1 MQVQGTL
8 FSQESILQRFACY
21 NHNIY
26 KLRVIHK
33 FFEMDFKNRDIIS
46 IKDFSKEELLHILKV
61 VGHIEHK
68 PNSKLLKGKILATLF
83 FEPSTRTR
91 LSFISAMEQL
101 GGTVVG
107 FSTANV
113 TSIQKGESL
122 WDTIK
127 MTEQYS
133 DAIVI
138 RHPLEGSA
146 RLAAEAAS
154 VPVINGG
161 DGSNQHPTQTMLDLY
176 TIQKIKGK
184 LENLHIGFVGDLK
197 YGRTVHSLVVA
208 LSYFNPVFYFV
219 APDELQIPDSYLD
232 NLFQRRIK
240 YHKTSDLM
248 RFSKE
253 LDALYVTRIQK
264 ERFPDPLEYEKFR
277 GIYRIDVSFLHHV
290 KKDLKIMH
298 PLPRVD
304 EIDKDIDNTPHAAY
318 FEQAANGVPVR
329 KALLA
334 LVLGKV
340 K

>member
-1 MQVQGTL
+1 
-8 FSQESILQRFACY
+8 
-21 NHNIY
+21 
-26 KLRVIHK
+26 
-33 FFEMDFKNRDIIS
+33 MDFKNRDIIS
-46 IKDFSKEELLHILKV
+46 INDFSKEELLHILKV
-61 VGHIEHK
+61 VKQVEQK
-68 PNSKLLKGKILATLF
+68 PKSNLLKGKILATLF

-101 GGTVVG
+101 GGTVIG

-127 MTEQYS
+127 MTEQYA
-133 DAIVI
+133 DVIVI

-161 DGSNQHPTQTMLDLY
+161 DGSNQHPTQTILDLY
-176 TIQKIKGK
+176 TIQKTKGK
-184 LENLHIGFVGDLK
+184 LEGLHIGFVGDLK
-197 YGRTVHSLVVA
+197 YGRTVHSLVLA
-208 LSYFNPVFYFV
+208 LSNFNATFYFI
-219 APDELQIPDSYLD
+219 APDDLQIPEAYTDE
-232 NLFQRRIK
+232 LFQKKVK
-240 YHKTSDLM
+240 YFKTADLT

-253 LDALYVTRIQK
+253 LDILYVTRIQK
-264 ERFPDPLEYEKFR
+264 ERFPDPLEYEKFK
-277 GIYRIDVSFLHHV
+277 GIYKIDTEFLQHV

-304 EIDKDIDNTPHAAY
+304 EIDKNVDNTEHAAY
-318 FEQAANGVPVR
+318 FEQAANGIPTR
-329 KALLA
+329 KTLLA
-334 LVLGKV
+334 LVLGRV

>member
-1 MQVQGTL
+1 MSKS
-8 FSQESILQRFACY
+8 FNME
-21 NHNIY
+21 
-26 KLRVIHK
+26 
-33 FFEMDFKNRDIIS
+33 FKSKDIIS
-46 IKDFSKEELLHILKV
+46 INDFSKEELLHIIKIV
-61 VGHIEHK
+61 RQMEQK
-68 PNSKLLKGKILATLF
+68 PKNNLLKGKILAALF

-101 GGTVVG
+101 SGRVIG

-113 TSIQKGESL
+113 TSIHKGESL

-127 MTEQYS
+127 MTEQYA
-133 DAIVI
+133 DVIVI

-154 VPVINGG
+154 IPVINGG
-161 DGSNQHPTQTMLDLY
+161 DGSNQHPTQTILDIY
-176 TIQKIKGK
+176 TIQKTKGK
-184 LENLHIGFVGDLK
+184 LENLHVGIVGDLK
-197 YGRTVHSLVVA
+197 YGRTVHSLVIA
-208 LSYFNPVFYFV
+208 LSHFSPTFYFI
-219 APDELQIPDSYLD
+219 APDELQIPESYLD
-232 NLFQRRIK
+232 ELFQKKVK
-240 YHKTSDLM
+240 YYKTSDLM

-253 LDALYVTRIQK
+253 LDLLYVTRIQK
-264 ERFPDPLEYEKFR
+264 ERFPEPLEYEKFK
-277 GIYRIDVSFLHHV
+277 GVYRIDESFLNHV

-304 EIDKDIDNTPHAAY
+304 EIDKSVDSTEHAVY
-318 FEQAANGVPVR
+318 FEQAANGIPVR

>member
-1 MQVQGTL
+1 
-8 FSQESILQRFACY
+8 
-21 NHNIY
+21 
-26 KLRVIHK
+26 
-33 FFEMDFKNRDIIS
+33 MDFKNQDIIS
-46 IKDFSKEELLHILKV
+46 INDFSKEGLLQILKV
-61 VGHIEHK
+61 VSHMEQK
-68 PNSKLLKGKILATLF
+68 PKHSLLKGKILAALF

-101 GGTVVG
+101 SGDVIG
-107 FSTANV
+107 FSAANM

-127 MTEQYS
+127 MTEQYA
-133 DAIVI
+133 DVIVI

-146 RLAAEAAS
+146 RLAAEAS
-154 VPVINGG
+154 EIPVINGG

-176 TIQKIKGK
+176 TIQKTKGK
-184 LENLHIGFVGDLK
+184 LENLHVGFVGDLK
-197 YGRTVHSLVVA
+197 YGRTVHSLVIA
-208 LSYFNPVFYFV
+208 LAHFNPTFYFI
-219 APDELQIPDSYLD
+219 APDELQIPESYLD
-232 NLFQRRIK
+232 ELFHKKVK
-240 YHKTSDLM
+240 YYKTSDLT

-253 LDALYVTRIQK
+253 LDILYVTRIQK

-277 GIYRIDVSFLHHV
+277 GVYRIDEAFLQHV
-290 KKDLKIMH
+290 KKELKIMH

-304 EIDKDIDNTPHAAY
+304 EIDKSVDNTEHAAY
-318 FEQAANGVPVR
+318 FGQAANGIPVR

>member
-1 MQVQGTL
+1 
-8 FSQESILQRFACY
+8 
-21 NHNIY
+21 
-26 KLRVIHK
+26 
-33 FFEMDFKNRDIIS
+33 MDFKDRDIIS
-46 IKDFSKEELLHILKV
+46 INDFSKEELLHILKV
-61 VGHIEHK
+61 VRQIEQK
-68 PNSKLLKGKILATLF
+68 PQNNLLKGKILAALF

-91 LSFISAMEQL
+91 LSFLSAMGQC
-101 GGTVVG
+101 GGEVIG
-107 FSTANV
+107 FSNANT

-127 MTEQYS
+127 MTEQY
-133 DAIVI
+133 ANVIVI

-154 VPVINGG
+154 IPVINGG
-161 DGSNQHPTQTMLDLY
+161 DGSNQHPTQTLLDMY
-176 TIQKIKGK
+176 TIQKTKGN

-197 YGRTVHSLVVA
+197 YGRTVHSLVIA
-208 LSYFNPVFYFV
+208 LSHFNPIFYFI
-219 APDELQIPDSYLD
+219 APDELQIPESYLD
-232 NLFQRRIK
+232 DLYRNRIK
-240 YHKTSDLM
+240 YHKTSDLG

-253 LDALYVTRIQK
+253 LDVLYVTRIQK
-264 ERFPDPLEYEKFR
+264 ERFPDPLEYEKFK
-277 GIYRIDVSFLHHV
+277 GIYRIDETFLQQV

-304 EIDKDIDNTPHAAY
+304 EIDKSVDNTVHAAY
-318 FEQAANGVPVR
+318 FEQAANGIPVR